1 MRTILLLS
9 TAAMMLSM
17 SLAAQRRPA
26 GSAPQEQKVGVA
38 IDLRVNDAPYTF
50 KGQAVCQH
58 LAKGSIYDT
67 PAERWSVQHDATG
80 QNMNLT
86 LWRPLK
92 GGGDMVTLSLQ
103 ASGKRHDVDTVKGP
117 KSTQTTGS
125 GSVRFAPE
133 GGGGTFAVEA
143 TAASGAKISGTVKC
157 DAFTASQAV
166 AGN

>member
-9 TAAMMLSM
+9 MTAVMLSM
-17 SLAAQRRPA
+17 SVAAQRRPP
-26 GSAPQEQKVGVA
+26 GSAPQEQKVGLS
-38 IDLRVNDAPYTF
+38 IELRMDSVPYTF
-50 KGQAVCQH
+50 KGQGVCQH

-67 PAERWSVQHDATG
+67 LAERWSVQHEATG

-92 GGGDMVTLSLQ
+92 GGGDMVTLSVQ
-103 ASGKRHDVDTVKGP
+103 SGGKRHDVNTVKGP
-117 KSTQTTGS
+117 QATQTTGS

-133 GGGGTFAVEA
+133 GAGGTFAVEV
-143 TAASGAKISGTVKC
+143 TAVSGAKISGSVKC
-157 DAFTASQAV
+157 DAFTASEPV

>member
-1 MRTILLLS
+1 MRTVLLFS
-9 TAAMMLSM
+9 TVALMLSM
-17 SLAAQRRPA
+17 SLSAQRRPA
-26 GSAPQEQKVGVA
+26 GSAPQEQKVGLA
-38 IDLRVNDAPYTF
+38 IDLRVNGVPYTF
-50 KGQAVCQH
+50 KGQGVCEH

-67 PAERWSVQHDATG
+67 PAERWSVQHNATG

-92 GGGDMVTLSLQ
+92 GGGDMVTLSVQ
-103 ASGKRHDVDTVKGP
+103 SGGKSHDVNTVKGP
-117 KSTQTTGS
+117 QATQTTGS

-133 GGGGTFAVEA
+133 GAGGTFAVEA